1 MNKINFKI
9 VTPAGMSISETVDSV
24 TVDTADGQ
32 LTVLPE
38 HTPLLGVLAQGE
50 VMVRKDKEETS
61 YAIFGGFLEVKK
73 GSEVTILADGAESG
87 LEIDEQKVKEAIKR
101 GEELKK
107 QKASMDSEE
116 YARVAA
122 ALERDMARLR
132 VLRRRGR

>member
-1 MNKINFKI
+1 MPINFKI
-9 VTPAGMSISETVDSV
+9 VTPAGLSIEDTVDQV

-32 LTVLPE
+32 ITVLPE
-38 HTPLLGVLAQGE
+38 HTPILSVLASGE
-50 VMVRKDKEETS
+50 AMVKKGEGETS

-87 LEIDEQKVKEAIKR
+87 LEIDEEKVKEAIAR

-132 VLRRRGR
+132 VLRRRK

>member
-1 MNKINFKI
+1 MPIKFKI
-9 VTPAGMSISETVDSV
+9 VTPAGMSIEETVDSV

-32 LTVLPE
+32 ITVLPE

-50 VMVRKDKEETS
+50 VMVRKGKDEES
-61 YAIFGGFLEVKK
+61 YAIFGGFVEVKK
-73 GSEVTILADGAESG
+73 DSVVTILADGAESG
-87 LEIDEQKVKEAIKR
+87 LEIDEAKVKEAIAR

-132 VLRRRGR
+132 TLRRRK

>member
-1 MNKINFKI
+1 MSKIAFQI
-9 VTPAGMSISETVDSV
+9 VTPAGMSIEETVDSV

-32 LTVLPE
+32 ITVLPE

-50 VMVRKDKEETS
+50 VMIRKGKDEES
-61 YAIFGGFLEVKK
+61 YAIFGGFVEVKK
-73 GSEVTILADGAESG
+73 DSVVTILADGAESG
-87 LEIDEQKVKEAIKR
+87 LEIDETKVKEAIAR

-132 VLRRRGR
+132 VLRRRK